1 MKGINMYKAKVTAK
15 GQITL
20 PVEVRNALGVKAGEK
35 VIFFEGPDGEFTVR
49 RVGSIMDLRGC
60 LAGLVDL
67 PKTDEEMNE
76 LLHRR
81 AVELDEATKS
91 GARNISDGEA
101 A

>member
-1 MKGINMYKAKVTAK
+1 MYKAKLTAK

-20 PVEVRNALGVKAGEK
+20 PAEVRNAMGLKPGEK
-35 VIFFEGPDGEFTVR
+35 VAFFGEPGGEFTIR
-49 RVGSIMDLRGC
+49 RVGSILELEGS
-60 LAGLVDL
+60 LAGLDL

-81 AVELDEATKS
+81 AFELDAATKS
-91 GARNISDGEA
+91 GAQKVSDSEA

>member
-1 MKGINMYKAKVTAK
+1 MYKAKLTSK

-20 PVEVRNALGVKAGEK
+20 PVEVRNAMGLKPGEK
-35 VIFFEGPDGEFTVR
+35 VAFFEGLDGEFTIR
-49 RVGSIMDLRGC
+49 RVGSILELEGC
-60 LAGLVDL
+60 LAGLDL
-67 PKTDEEMNE
+67 PKTDAEMNE

-91 GARNISDGEA
+91 GARKASDSEA

>member
-1 MKGINMYKAKVTAK
+1 MHKAKLTSK

-20 PVEVRNALGVKAGEK
+20 PVEVRNAMRLKAGEK
-35 VIFFEGPDGEFTVR
+35 VAFFEGPDGEFMIR
-49 RVGSIMDLRGC
+49 RVGSILELEGC
-60 LAGLVDL
+60 LAGLDL
-67 PKTDEEMNE
+67 PRTDEEMNE

-91 GARNISDGEA
+91 SAREASDSEA